1 MQLSVTRRHR
11 SRSVA
16 QTGALAAVGFG
27 AGLAA
32 GFLIGTL
39 FGSDGPRRVGRLVH
53 SAGRGRAAPEGR
65 RALLA
70 RVRAALA
77 ADPDLRD
84 QAIEL
89 LALGRTGLELRG
101 WVTSR
106 AARARAH
113 RVAEAAA
120 GTEPIINRLLVHGED
135 DSHVVLVRD
144 DAPRSA

>member
-16 QTGALAAVGFG
+16 RTGALAALGFG
-27 AGLAA
+27 AGLAT

-39 FGSDGPRRVGRLVH
+39 FGSGGPRRVGLLVQ
-53 SAGRGRAAPEGR
+53 SAARGHATPER
-65 RALLA
+65 RGSLLA

-77 ADPDLRD
+77 ADPDLRG
-84 QAIEL
+84 QAFEL
-89 LALGRTGLELRG
+89 LAVGRVGLELHG

-106 AARARAH
+106 AMRARAH

-120 GTEPIINRLLVHGED
+120 GTEPIINRLLVRGED
-135 DSHVVLVRD
+135 DSQVALVRD